1 MTKSN
6 YMAPLPIE
14 DIINF
19 LKTNIQPLSDSIYGY
34 GYRASVTLTDGLH
47 LPCVLF
53 RNSSKIIDL
62 AIKRFNEEQSGKSIF
77 IKSSGL
83 GYRDIIKTF
92 VTSGNCLNYYDIAK
106 VDKSDFAFP
115 EQTLKLIRGETK
127 MGWTGFV
134 AKMKDGKQ
142 FSFGTSFLFDFF
154 DMPKGYSPN
163 DIIEIINH
171 SYLDKNGNLKSY
183 HVPEVYKEFDKSL
196 VYRERPYFECY
207 LDDL

>member
-1 MTKSN
+1 
-6 YMAPLPIE
+6 MAPLPIE

>member
-1 MTKSN
+1 MTKNN

-47 LPCVLF
+47 LPCVMF
-53 RNSSKIIDL
+53 RNASKIIDL
-62 AIKRFNEEQSGKSIF
+62 AIKRFDEEQSGKSIF
-77 IKSSGL
+77 SKSSGL

-115 EQTLKLIRGETK
+115 EQTLNLIRGETK

-154 DMPKGYSPN
+154 DMPKG
-163 DIIEIINH
+163 
-171 SYLDKNGNLKSY
+171 
-183 HVPEVYKEFDKSL
+183 
-196 VYRERPYFECY
+196 
-207 LDDL
+207 